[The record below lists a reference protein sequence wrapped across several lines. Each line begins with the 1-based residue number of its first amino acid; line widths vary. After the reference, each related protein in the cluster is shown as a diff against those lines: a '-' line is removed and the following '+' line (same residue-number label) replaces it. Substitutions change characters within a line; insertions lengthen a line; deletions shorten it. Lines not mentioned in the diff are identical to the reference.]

1 MFKYDKY
8 ITNTLIITKYI
19 ITFDP
24 VSVCKLFAWQ
34 LPSETYPN
42 THLLQKVIEL
52 VDDGYKMRF
61 RHIQVCSTG
70 IRAYGN
76 RN

>member
-1 MFKYDKY
+1 M
-8 ITNTLIITKYI
+8 
-19 ITFDP
+19 
-24 VSVCKLFAWQ
+24 SVCLSVCELFAWQ
-34 LPSETYPN
+34 PPSETYPN
-42 THLLQKVIEL
+42 TLLLQKVIEL

-61 RHIQVCSTG
+61 RYIQVCSTG